1 MTAEVGLRRDGTLG
15 RITLRRPG
23 AINALTPEMVQA
35 MDAALADW
43 SEEPDLVGV
52 LIEGEGE
59 RGLCA
64 GGDIRFMHDRVR
76 AGEPERADAF
86 LYHEYRLNARIARLP
101 KPYVA
106 IMDGL
111 VMGGGVG
118 VSAYGSIRIV
128 TERTRLAMP
137 EARIGFLPD
146 VGATFLLAAAPGECG
161 THAALTGEAMGA
173 ADAILCGLAD
183 HHVSSERLPALLADL
198 ARCRTAAELAACVS
212 AAASLPAASPPT
224 ASPPAAGWF
233 AEHRG
238 WIDACYRFDTVAA
251 ILDALRARPEPA
263 AQAAAAW
270 IGRNAPVSLSVTLR
284 ALRRG
289 RRQTLER
296 CMDQEYQL
304 ATGLIRRP
312 DFLEGVRAAVID
324 KDRAPRWRPASL
336 AEVDPEEIERL
347 FRSTLTLDLPSA

>member
-1 MTAEVGLRRDGTLG
+1 MTAPVRLRRDGTLG
-15 RITLRRPG
+15 RITLQRPG
-23 AINALTPEMVQA
+23 AINALTLDMVQT

-43 SEEPDLVGV
+43 SEDPDLVGV
-52 LIEGEGE
+52 LIDGEGE

-64 GGDIRFMHDRVR
+64 GGDIRVMHDRVR

-86 LYHEYRLNARIARLP
+86 LYHEYRLNARVARLR
-101 KPYVA
+101 KPYLA

-118 VSAYGSIRIV
+118 VSAHGSIRIV

-137 EARIGFLPD
+137 EAGIGLLPD
-146 VGATFLLAAAPGECG
+146 VGATWLLSAAPGGCG

-183 HHVSSERLPALLADL
+183 HHVRSDRVPALVAALG
-198 ARCRTAAELAACVS
+198 RCRDAAELEAC
-212 AAASLPAASPPT
+212 AAAA
-224 ASPPAAGWF
+224 ASPPAAGRF
-233 AEHRG
+233 AEHGG
-238 WIDACYRFDTVAA
+238 WIEACYRHDEVDA
-251 ILDALRARPEPA
+251 ILHALRARPEAA
-263 AQAAAAW
+263 AQAAAAR

-289 RRQTLER
+289 RGLGRLER

-304 ATGLIRRP
+304 ATGLLRRP

-324 KDRAPRWRPASL
+324 KDREPRWQPATL
-336 AEVDPEEIERL
+336 AEVDPDEIEHL

>member
-1 MTAEVGLRRDGTLG
+1 MTVSVGLRRDGTLG

-35 MDAALADW
+35 MDAALAEW

-52 LIEGEGE
+52 LIDGEGE

-86 LYHEYRLNARIARLP
+86 VYHEYRLNARIARLP
-101 KPYVA
+101 KPYLA

-118 VSAYGSIRIV
+118 VSAHGSIRVV

-137 EARIGFLPD
+137 EVGIGFLPD
-146 VGATFLLAAAPGECG
+146 VGATWLLAAAPGECG
-161 THAALTGEAMGA
+161 THAALTGETMGA

-183 HHVSSERLPALLADL
+183 HHVRSDRVPALVADL
-198 ARCRTAAELAACVS
+198 CRCGNAAELESRVAEA
-212 AAASLPAASPPT
+212 

-233 AEHRG
+233 AEHER
-238 WIDACYRFDTVAA
+238 WIGACYRHDEVGA
-251 ILDALRARPEPA
+251 ILDALRARPEAA
-263 AQAAAAW
+263 AQAAAAR
-270 IGRNAPVSLSVTLR
+270 IARNAPVSLSVTLR
-284 ALRRG
+284 ALRRSHGLG
-289 RRQTLER
+289 RLER

-324 KDRAPRWRPASL
+324 KDRNPRWCPATL
-336 AEVDPEEIERL
+336 AEVDPDEVDRL
-347 FRSTLTLDLPSA
+347 FRSTLTLDLPLT

>member
-1 MTAEVGLRRDGTLG
+1 MTAEVGLRRDGGLG
-15 RITLRRPG
+15 RITLRRPR

-43 SEEPDLVGV
+43 SAEPDLVGV

-76 AGEPERADAF
+76 AGEPDRADSF

-118 VSAYGSIRIV
+118 VSAHGSIRIV

-137 EARIGFLPD
+137 EAGIGFLPD
-146 VGATFLLAAAPGECG
+146 VGATWLLAAAPGECG

-183 HHVSSERLPALLADL
+183 HHVLSDRVPALVAELG
-198 ARCRTAAELAACVS
+198 RCRDAAGLAAC
-212 AAASLPAASPPT
+212 AAAT

-233 AEHRG
+233 AEHGG
-238 WIDACYRFDTVAA
+238 WIEACYRHDEVAA
-251 ILDALRARPEPA
+251 ILHALRARPEPA
-263 AQAAAAW
+263 AQAAAAR
-270 IGRNAPVSLSVTLR
+270 IARNAPVSLAVTLR
-284 ALRRG
+284 ALRQGRG
-289 RRQTLER
+289 FGQLER

-312 DFLEGVRAAVID
+312 DFIEGVRAAVID
-324 KDRAPRWRPASL
+324 KDRNPRWRPASL
-336 AEVDPEEIERL
+336 AEVDPGEVERL
-347 FRSTLTLDLPSA
+347 FGSTLTLGLPST